1 MAQKTENLSKETLD
15 KLTEKQAKIN
25 NSVFNIGQAELRII
39 KLEKEIEQI
48 KLMKTQFESD
58 YDKIDSEFNEY
69 IKELEK
75 VYPNGEIDLQAG
87 TVTFQSPE

>member
-1 MAQKTENLSKETLD
+1 MVQKTEKLSKETLD

-39 KLEKEIEQI
+39 KLQKEIEQI

>member
-15 KLTEKQAKIN
+15 KLSENQGKIN
-25 NSVFNIGQAELRII
+25 NSILNIGQAELRII

-48 KLMKTQFESD
+48 KVMKVQFEAD
-58 YDKIDSEFNEY
+58 YDKIDLEFNDY

-75 VYPNGEIDLQAG
+75 IYPNGEIDLQAG

>member
-1 MAQKTENLSKETLD
+1 MAQKTENLSKETID

-25 NSVFNIGQAELRII
+25 NSILNIGQAELRII

-58 YDKIDSEFNEY
+58 YDKIDSEFNDY

-75 VYPNGEIDLQAG
+75 IYPNGEIDLQAG
-87 TVTFQSPE
+87 TVTFQSAE

>member
-39 KLEKEIEQI
+39 KLQKEIEQI
-48 KLMKTQFESD
+48 KLMKVQFESD

>member
-1 MAQKTENLSKETLD
+1 MAHKTENLSKETLD
-15 KLTEKQAKIN
+15 KLTENQGKIN
-25 NSVFNIGQAELRII
+25 NSILNIGQAELRII

-48 KLMKTQFESD
+48 KLMKVQFELD
-58 YDKIDSEFNEY
+58 YDKIDSEFNDY

>member
-1 MAQKTENLSKETLD
+1 MAQKTENLSKETID
-15 KLTEKQAKIN
+15 KLTETQGKIN
-25 NSVFNIGQAELRII
+25 NSILNIGQAELRII

-58 YDKIDSEFNEY
+58 YDKIDSEFNDY

-87 TVTFQSPE
+87 TVTFQSAE

>member
-1 MAQKTENLSKETLD
+1 MVQKTENLSKETLD
-15 KLTEKQAKIN
+15 KLTENQGKLN
-25 NSVFNIGQAELRII
+25 NSILNIGQAELRII

-48 KLMKTQFESD
+48 KSMKVQFEAD
-58 YDKIDSEFNEY
+58 YDKIDLEFNEY

-87 TVTFQSPE
+87 TVTFHSAE

>member
-15 KLTEKQAKIN
+15 KLSENQGKIN
-25 NSVFNIGQAELRII
+25 NSILNIGQAELRII

-48 KLMKTQFESD
+48 KVMKVQFEAD
-58 YDKIDSEFNEY
+58 YDKIDLEFNDY

-75 VYPNGEIDLQAG
+75 IYPNGEIDLQAG
-87 TVTFQSPE
+87 TVTFQSAE

>member
-1 MAQKTENLSKETLD
+1 MAQKTENLSKETID

-48 KLMKTQFESD
+48 KLMKVQFESD

>member
-1 MAQKTENLSKETLD
+1 MIQKTENLSKETID
-15 KLTEKQAKIN
+15 KLKEKQTKIN

>member
-1 MAQKTENLSKETLD
+1 MSQKTENLSKETLD
-15 KLTEKQAKIN
+15 KLTENQGKIN
-25 NSVFNIGQAELRII
+25 NSILNIGQAELRII

-48 KLMKTQFESD
+48 KLMKVQFESD

-87 TVTFQSPE
+87 TVTFQLPE

>member
-1 MAQKTENLSKETLD
+1 MAQKTENLSKETID

-48 KLMKTQFESD
+48 KLMKTQFESE
-58 YDKIDSEFNEY
+58 YDKIDLEFNEY

-75 VYPNGEIDLQAG
+75 VYPNGEIDLQTG

>member
-15 KLTEKQAKIN
+15 KLTEKQVKIN

-87 TVTFQSPE
+87 TVTFQSAE

>member
-48 KLMKTQFESD
+48 KLMKTQFESE
-58 YDKIDSEFNEY
+58 YDKIDLEFNEY

>member
-1 MAQKTENLSKETLD
+1 MAQKTENLSKETID
-15 KLTEKQAKIN
+15 KLTETQGKIN
-25 NSVFNIGQAELRII
+25 NSILNIGQAELRII

-58 YDKIDSEFNEY
+58 YDKIDSEFNDY

-75 VYPNGEIDLQAG
+75 IYPNGEIDLQAG
-87 TVTFQSPE
+87 TVTFQSAE

>member
-1 MAQKTENLSKETLD
+1 MAQKTENLSKETID

-58 YDKIDSEFNEY
+58 YDKIDLEFNEY

-75 VYPNGEIDLQAG
+75 MYPNGEIDLQAG

>member
-75 VYPNGEIDLQAG
+75 VYPSGEIDLQAG

>member
-48 KLMKTQFESD
+48 KLMKVQFESD

>member
-15 KLTEKQAKIN
+15 KLTEKQVKIN

-48 KLMKTQFESD
+48 KLMKVQFESD

>member
-48 KLMKTQFESD
+48 KSMKVQFEAD
-58 YDKIDSEFNEY
+58 YDKIDAEFSEY

-75 VYPNGEIDLQAG
+75 IYPNGEIDLQG
-87 TVTFQSPE
+87 GMVTFQSPE